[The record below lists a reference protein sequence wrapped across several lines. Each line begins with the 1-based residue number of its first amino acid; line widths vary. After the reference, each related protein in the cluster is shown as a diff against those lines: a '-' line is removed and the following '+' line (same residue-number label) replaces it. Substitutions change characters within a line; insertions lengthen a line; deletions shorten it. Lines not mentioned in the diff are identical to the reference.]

1 VRATPAEATD
11 LAREIERKFL
21 VPTAPDW
28 LAGCDVENIEQGYLA
43 VEGDAAEVRIRRS
56 NGSAWLTVK
65 RGVGLER
72 DEVEVG
78 LDRDQSEALWP
89 LTAGRRIS
97 KDRYRVPS
105 VEGEIQV
112 DVYAGALEG
121 LVVAEV
127 EFDEEA
133 EPEDFDVPAWLGE
146 EVTGDSRYANKN
158 LAIRPSEVER
168 PESGGS

>member
-1 VRATPAEATD
+1 M
-11 LAREIERKFL
+11 
-21 VPTAPDW
+21 APDW
-28 LAGCDVENIEQGYLA
+28 LAGCDVERIEQGYLA

-56 NGSAWLTVK
+56 HGSARLTVK

-78 LDRDQSEALWP
+78 LDPDQSEALWP

-105 VEGEIQV
+105 EEGEIQV

-133 EPEDFDVPAWLGE
+133 EPEDFDAPAWLGE